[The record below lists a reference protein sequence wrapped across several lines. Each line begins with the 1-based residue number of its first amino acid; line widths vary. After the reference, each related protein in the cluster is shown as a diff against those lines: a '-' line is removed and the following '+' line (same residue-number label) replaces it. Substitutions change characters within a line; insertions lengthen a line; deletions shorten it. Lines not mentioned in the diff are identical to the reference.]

1 MKQKTMTTTSSQTK
15 AEKVEHKLNTFAKG
29 KAVVKSNLWYGII
42 GLLSIVIL
50 VIVPLIGSGLPIALA
65 LPTTAIGWVVYIFTK
80 LAVAALN
87 IMIFHSFMEQG
98 KLNVSECWKKRISD
112 EILHRTKQ
120 LKEIIPLSP
129 EQWMAKEY
137 KTKGISIAITS
148 VLSCIILSQV
158 VLTFDILT
166 FLGCLF
172 TLIMGVVF
180 GCMQLFKSEHFWSMD
195 YYDYAIYTLNQFN
208 QTAPED
214 KQLSVRG
221 KNLYEGENLIYEYE

>member
-1 MKQKTMTTTSSQTK
+1 MKTKTTTTTTSMTK
-15 AEKVEHKLNTFAKG
+15 TERVEHNLHRFSQIKATAKN
-29 KAVVKSNLWYGII
+29 NLWYGII

-50 VIVPLIGSGLPIALA
+50 VIVPLIGSGLPIALT
-65 LPTTAIGWVVYIFTK
+65 LPTTAIGWIVWIFTK
-80 LAVAALN
+80 LAVAGLN

-98 KLNVSECWKKRISD
+98 KLNVAECWKKRISD
-112 EILHRTKQ
+112 EILHRTRQ
-120 LKEIIPLSP
+120 LKTAIPLSP
-129 EQWMAKEY
+129 EQWLAKEY
-137 KTKGISIAITS
+137 KTKGVSIAITS
-148 VLSCIILSQV
+148 ILSCIILSQV

-180 GCMQLFKSEHFWSMD
+180 GAMQLFKAEHFWSMD
-195 YYDYAIYTLNQFN
+195 YYDYAIYTLNQHN
-208 QTAPED
+208 LTAPED